1 MNIIP
6 PEVGNLFNQLL
17 IYPLINVQVFIY
29 DILHALHVP
38 YAAGFSI
45 IVLTIV
51 IRLILYPLTNKQL
64 RASKKMQEIAP
75 HVANVKEKHKGDSKR
90 IQEETMKLYKEHGV
104 NPAAGCLPTLIQ
116 LPILL
121 GLYQVLNRLVHLN
134 PDQMVHYIN
143 SIVITP
149 LHISAPW
156 DPYFFGIPLGKSP
169 HQLLTDGRKE
179 GIILFVVVGLAIPV
193 VTGLFQFVQSKMMFS
208 SAPNTNL
215 PATSK
220 KNDDFSS
227 VMQKQ
232 SAYLFP
238 LMIGFFSF
246 NFPFGLSLYWNT
258 FSIFGII
265 QQYKISG
272 WGGMEEIWQKLKTL
286 QKKK

>member
-1 MNIIP
+1 MIP
-6 PEVGNLFNQLL
+6 PEIGNLFNHLL

-29 DILHALHVP
+29 DVLHALHIP

-45 IVLTIV
+45 IGLTII
-51 IRLILYPLTNKQL
+51 IRIVLYPLTNKQL
-64 RASKKMQEIAP
+64 KASKKMQDLAP
-75 HVANVKEKHKGDSKR
+75 HIANVKEKHKGDSKR

-116 LPILL
+116 LPILI
-121 GLYQVLNRLVHLN
+121 GLYRVLNNLVHLSPN
-134 PDQMVHYIN
+134 QMVHYIN
-143 SIVITP
+143 SIVIAP

-156 DPYFFGIPLGKSP
+156 DPYFFGIPIGQSP
-169 HQLLTDGRKE
+169 HQLLTNGTKS
-179 GIILFVVVGLAIPV
+179 GIIIFVIVGLAIPV
-193 VTGLFQFVQSKMMFS
+193 ITGIFQFIQSKMMFS
-208 SAPNTNL
+208 PAPTNNKL
-215 PATSK
+215 PASK
-220 KNDDFSS
+220 KSNDDFSS

-238 LMIGFFSF
+238 LMIGFMSF

-272 WGGMEEIWQKLKTL
+272 LGGLEEIWQKIQKL